1 MLSAML
7 TISSTSQTASHWL
20 CIVSYCAHGT
30 GCFVSFLLDDFV
42 FPVML
47 CGGGPAVRVSVGCQ
61 PHHSWVLFLTSHS
74 HSQIGI
80 SLTALIWD
88 TVFFGKLL
96 AFQEIKFDVFHGT

>member
-7 TISSTSQTASHWL
+7 TISSTSQTVSHWL

-30 GCFVSFLLDDFV
+30 CCFVTFLLDDFV
-42 FPVML
+42 FHVML
-47 CGGGPAVRVSVGCQ
+47 CGGGQAVCVSVGCL
-61 PHHSWVLFLTSHS
+61 PHHSWGLFLTAHS
-74 HSQIGI
+74 NSQIGL

-96 AFQEIKFDVFHGT
+96 AFQEIKFDIFHGS